1 MTRSP
6 RTRFA
11 GLTLAVCGLLL
22 ASACAGNA
30 GVGQDGGTR
39 TDGGTLVIA
48 FPNNEQADA
57 KSLDPNV
64 GGGTTYVNSI
74 YGAMFDQIVY
84 QDPESGEIVGGLA
97 ESWDVADDGL
107 TYTFHLIDKAKFWD
121 GTPVTAEDVKY
132 TLDRARDP
140 KYLPGNGYVS
150 ALLANYDKSEVP
162 DEHTIVVRLKKPQT
176 NFLPS
181 VVGRTYLAIVSKAAA
196 EKEGVPG
203 FGEKPMGSGPF
214 EFVEWVKGDHITV
227 KRNDAYSW
235 GPKFFETAGRAPS
248 VERIVFRFI
257 QEDSTRMA
265 ALDSGQA
272 SAIVGVP
279 PFDQDRVE
287 NNPQHELIKV
297 RKNGQPGGLNLNML
311 RAPTSD
317 VAVRQA
323 IAYAVD
329 RDALNTSVYA
339 GKNFP
344 GKYVL
349 EERMGEWVDK
359 DTPFPEADPDH
370 AKQLLDDAGWTPGSD
385 GVRQKDGN
393 RLSLVAICS
402 PDQQQLMTLI
412 QAQLKEVG
420 IDFDVRPMSGAQVST
435 TVQSVGGDFHAA
447 WVNRVGWTNED
458 PYLLYSLFD
467 SKNAPPTGTSN
478 YSQIKMP
485 ELDKVLEEAAVTQD
499 EDQRRQLYFDAQKI
513 LVEYAPFV
521 PLISFN
527 QNIAAVAGVHGLLPD
542 MRGTYTYFND
552 VWLDPALHDRWK

>member
-6 RTRFA
+6 RSRLA
-11 GLTLAVCGLLL
+11 GLALAVCGLLL
-22 ASACAGNA
+22 TSACAGNA
-30 GVGQDGGTR
+30 GVGDGGER

-74 YGAMFDQIVY
+74 YGAMYDQLVY
-84 QDPESGEIVGGLA
+84 QDPKTGEIVGGLA
-97 ESWDVADDGL
+97 DSWDVTDDGL

-121 GTPVTAEDVKY
+121 GSPVTAEDVKY

-150 ALLANYDKSEVP
+150 ALLANYDKSEVT
-162 DEHTIVVRLKKPQT
+162 DEHTIVVHLKKAQT

-196 EKEGVPG
+196 EKLGVPG

-214 EFVEWVKGDHITV
+214 EFVEWIKGDHITV
-227 KRNDAYSW
+227 KRNENYTW
-235 GPKFFETAGRAPS
+235 GPEFFETSGKAPS

-279 PFDQDRVE
+279 PFDQDRFE
-287 NNPQHELIKV
+287 NNAQVELIKV
-297 RKNGQPGGLNLNML
+297 RKNGQPGGLNFNML
-311 RAPTSD
+311 RAPTD
-317 VAVRQA
+317 DIAVRKA

-329 RDALNTSVYA
+329 RDALNNSVYA
-339 GKNFP
+339 GKNFA
-344 GKYVL
+344 GKYIL
-349 EERMGEWVDK
+349 EERMGDWLDK
-359 DTPFPEADPDH
+359 DNPFPDHDADQ
-370 AKQLLDDAGWTPGSD
+370 AKKILDEAGWTPGPD
-385 GVRQKDGN
+385 GVRQKDGK
-393 RLSLVAICS
+393 RLSLVAICG
-402 PDQQQLMTLI
+402 PDQQQLLTLL

-420 IDFDVRPMSGAQVST
+420 IAFDVRPMSAAQVST
-435 TVQSVGGDFHAA
+435 TAQTGGDFNAA
-447 WVNRVGWTNED
+447 WVNRAGWTNED

-467 SKNAPPTGTSN
+467 SRNAPPNGTSN
-478 YSQIKMP
+478 YSQIKNP
-485 ELDKVLEEAAVTQD
+485 ELDKVLEEAAVTQ
-499 EDQRRQLYFDAQKI
+499 EEEKRRQLYYEAQKM
-513 LVEYAPFV
+513 LVDQVPFL

-527 QNIAAVAGVHGLLPD
+527 QNIAAVKGVHGLVPD